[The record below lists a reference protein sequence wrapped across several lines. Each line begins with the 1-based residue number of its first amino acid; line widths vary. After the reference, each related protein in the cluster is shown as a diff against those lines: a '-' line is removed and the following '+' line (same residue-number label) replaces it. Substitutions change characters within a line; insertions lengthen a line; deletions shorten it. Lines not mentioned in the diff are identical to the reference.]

1 MFDGDLASFLDFI
14 RQHGDAVYAFL
25 TVYSMAKSELAERAS
40 LEAPV
45 NPAGTLVARGA
56 VEDNEMS
63 AAVQRGLRSGANEFL
78 EFGRH
83 ESAIGHF
90 HSNLAQRIA
99 WTAP

>member
-1 MFDGDLASFLDFI
+1 VIDPVDIDHSMF
-14 RQHGDAVYAFL
+14 
-25 TVYSMAKSELAERAS
+25 TVYSMAKSELAQRAA
-40 LEAPV
+40 LDPPV

-83 ESAIGHF
+83 ESGIGHF
-90 HSNLAQRIA
+90 HANLVERLDQLA
-99 WTAP
+99 